1 MGCTGDTGNADDIK
15 RKLDVV
21 WSFGVNLDWLISYGL
36 FDIRKNI
43 RDYSLLSYLGVILF
57 AFFVLDWDL
66 DKNVDFLTFF

>member
-1 MGCTGDTGNADDIK
+1 MGCTGDTGNANDIK

-21 WSFGVNLDWLISYGL
+21 WSFKVNLDWLISYGL